1 MRTRSNVVSIT
12 SNTKIKLSN
21 EIANNPNMADDL
33 RKSLIENYIQNNDTI
48 PIATKP
54 SKKDYIIDLKPPHY
68 TDVKKEYI
76 TKDDKPIMFHER
88 ARVVNTLNKKYIG
101 DIEQYSQHVDF
112 QTFLSIFKNE
122 EEIDAFEIQD
132 LLNLDFERIGELKG
146 RATELLEASTQ
157 LKENTQ
163 ESDELLLFF
172 CDKMNDLK
180 RNEINVQLF
189 VNNIHKVDSLVFS
202 ENKTQVYF
210 NQ

>member
-1 MRTRSNVVSIT
+1 MRTRSNVISIT
-12 SNTKIKLSN
+12 NNTKQKLTQ
-21 EIANNPNMADDL
+21 EIEQNSYITDEQ
-33 RKSLIENYIQNNDTI
+33 RKALIENFIQHNDNI
-48 PIATKP
+48 PIETKSGTDLNINIKP
-54 SKKDYIIDLKPPHY
+54 PNYVDFKKDYN
-68 TDVKKEYI
+68 

-88 ARVVNTLNKKYIG
+88 AKIVNTLNKKYIG

-112 QTFLSIFKNE
+112 QSFLSIFKNE
-122 EEIDAFEIQD
+122 DEINDLEIQD
-132 LLNLDFERIGELKG
+132 LLNLDFERIGELKE
-146 RATELLEASTQ
+146 RASGLIEASTQ
-157 LKENTQ
+157 VKENTL

-172 CDKMNDLK
+172 CEKLNDLK